1 MLGALSL
8 FLLLTDKLKVRELS
22 LPFADLGWLLIL
34 GIVSTA
40 FSFVL
45 SVQLVKKISPYSFV
59 MAVNLEPIY
68 AILLAL
74 LIWPESETMSE
85 GFYLGAGI
93 VVLTIFLNGYFQK
106 KRRPFATGSVDRGA
120 ETI

>member
-1 MLGALSL
+1 MLSL
-8 FLLLTDKLKVRELS
+8 FILLADKLKARELS
-22 LPFADLGWLLIL
+22 LLFADLGWLLIL
-34 GIVSTA
+34 GIVCTV

-45 SVQLVKKISPYSFV
+45 SVQLVKKISPNSFV

-85 GFYLGAGI
+85 GFYLGGGDCCPDDFSQLLLSEEEM
-93 VVLTIFLNGYFQK
+93 VFRHWLC
-106 KRRPFATGSVDRGA
+106 
-120 ETI
+120 

>member
-1 MLGALSL
+1 MPPL
-8 FLLLTDKLKVRELS
+8 FILLADKLKARELS
-22 LPFADLGWLLIL
+22 LLFADLGWLLIL
-34 GIVSTA
+34 GIMCTV
-40 FSFVL
+40 FSFVP
-45 SVQLVKKISPYSFV
+45 SVQLVKKISPNSFV

-74 LIWPESETMSE
+74 LIWPESEAMSE

-106 KRRPFATGSVDRGA
+106 KRWSFATGSVDRGG
-120 ETI
+120 